1 MVSVPAYLENERSAD
16 LKSEYV
22 GGRCLPLMGASR
34 ARDAVSMRLIRLMDA
49 RIGGRGLRL
58 YRPPVKV
65 RIQLP
70 DDERFYYP
78 DVQLAAESSLEH
90 PDFLDAPRLIV
101 EILAPADE
109 ERVRTEK
116 RTAYRAIPA
125 LEELMLVHCHGAHLE
140 IERRATQWQTETYG
154 PGDYVAVAGIDVA
167 IEVATLFAGLGLDG
181 A

>member
-22 GGRCLPLMGASR
+22 RGRCLPLMGASR
-34 ARDAVSMRLIRLMDA
+34 VRDEVSMRLIRLMDA
-49 RIGGRGLRL
+49 RLGGRGLRL

-78 DVQLAAESSLEH
+78 DIQMAAEASLEH
-90 PDFLDAPRLIV
+90 PDFLETPCLIV

-116 RTAYRAIPA
+116 RAAYRYIPG
-125 LEELMLVHCHGAHLE
+125 LDELLLVHCQRARLE
-140 IERRATQWQTETYG
+140 IERRANQWQTEIYG
-154 PGDYVAVAGIDVA
+154 PGEYVAVGGIDGA
-167 IEVATLFAGLGLDG
+167 IEVAALFAGLGVED